1 MQTSRATPIQVGAP
15 AWQARRLN
23 ESILCALVAREWQ
36 WRGHS
41 VVELA
46 LGPRP
51 AWRQGSAKSA
61 WMTEQRAEQT
71 MRALEERLRQAE
83 RTVHARARLAEPLTP
98 RLRYALAVHASA
110 LARCPCRDHPDCL
123 RAEARVLEA
132 DAAAREQSAPPDE
145 ILDLRIAALRRRW
158 EAAERSPRIGAA
170 ERMQAFRRLVEAAAA
185 GEIRIARADAEASPA
200 RPATPPGGR
209 AGGPRASD
217 HAGRG
222 ALRPR
227 PA

>member
-1 MQTSRATPIQVGAP
+1 MDGTRSTSAQAENVG
-15 AWQARRLN
+15 WEARQLN

-36 WRGHS
+36 WRGDS

-51 AWRQGSAKSA
+51 SWLGGSPKSA
-61 WMTEQRAEQT
+61 WITEHRAGRT

-83 RTVHARARLAEPLTP
+83 RTVHARGWIDEAGTP

-110 LARCPCRDHPDCL
+110 LARRVSRDHPECL

-145 ILDLRIAALRRRW
+145 IHDLRIAALRRRW
-158 EAAERSPRIGAA
+158 EAAERSTRIGAA
-170 ERMQAFRRLVEAAAA
+170 ERMQAFRRLVEAAAG
-185 GEIRIARADAEASPA
+185 GEIRIAR
-200 RPATPPGGR
+200 TK
-209 AGGPRASD
+209 
-217 HAGRG
+217 
-222 ALRPR
+222 L
-227 PA
+227 

>member
-1 MQTSRATPIQVGAP
+1 MQTSRATPIEVGAP

-83 RTVHARARLAEPLTP
+83 RTVHARAQVAEPLTP
-98 RLRYALAVHASA
+98 LLRYALAVHASA
-110 LARCPCRDHPDCL
+110 LARCPSHDHPDSL

-132 DAAAREQSAPPDE
+132 DAALLEQSAPPE
-145 ILDLRIAALRRRW
+145 EVLDLRIAALRRRW

-185 GEIRIARADAEASPA
+185 GEIRIARPNAEASPA
-200 RPATPPGGR
+200 RAATLPGGR

-222 ALRPR
+222 ALRRR